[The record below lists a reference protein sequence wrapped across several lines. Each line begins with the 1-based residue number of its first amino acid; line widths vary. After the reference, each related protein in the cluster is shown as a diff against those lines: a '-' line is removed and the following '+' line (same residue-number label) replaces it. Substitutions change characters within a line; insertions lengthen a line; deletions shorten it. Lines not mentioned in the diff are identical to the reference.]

1 MSLDSNLPEDWKKL
15 LTPSQIQAIETIN
28 GPVLIMAGAGSGKTR
43 VLTHRYAHLVKHHN
57 VDVEQILAIT
67 FTNKAAEEMK
77 SRISKLL
84 NLKISPKWIST
95 FHSLCVKILRI
106 HGDKIG
112 YKSNFTIYDQSD
124 SNKVIRN
131 CMSEN
136 NVDLKQ
142 YSPKRFQAH
151 ISNLKNSMISPGEAL
166 ENAES
171 FFEVKVAEIYSS
183 YEKKLIIANSM
194 DFDDLL
200 IKTVELLQ
208 TNESILK
215 FWSNKFQFI
224 MVDEYQ
230 DTNFVQYKLV
240 ELLGSNNKNV
250 CVVGDSDQSIY
261 AFRGA
266 DIRNIIEFEKDFS
279 NATIIQLDKNY
290 RSSKKILNLA
300 NSVISNNP
308 RKIEKNLWTDNE
320 DGLEISSL
328 RFRSEKDESRWV
340 AEEVKEIIKN
350 DKEAE
355 VAIFYR
361 TNSQSRLFEEELR
374 KLNINHKLIGSVRF
388 YDRKEI
394 KDIISYLQF
403 LVNDSDTVAFER
415 IVNVPRRGIGEST
428 VKKIRVYLNETGKS
442 IFEALESIEEIKNIS
457 PRIKGSLSEF
467 KDLITELKSY
477 SLQGPSKT
485 IQKVLELTGYKMSLI
500 KEGTLESQM
509 RIENIEELLNSAF
522 SFENLYEEEIDEPYG
537 ILRDY
542 LESIAL
548 FSETDKLEDAD
559 RVLLM
564 TLHNAKGLEF
574 PYVFM
579 TGMEENLFPHE
590 RSSQGDNS
598 EIEEERRLCYV
609 GITRAEKKLYL
620 THAWSRTLWG
630 GTVYNLP
637 SRFLEEGSSHFDTVD
652 FSLDTN
658 QKDSTQLEVGT
669 GQKIIHEKY
678 GEGLILEVQGNE
690 ITVQFND
697 DIGVKYLDVEW
708 APIKFQ

>member
-15 LTPSQIQAIETIN
+15 LNPSQIQAIETIN

-279 NATIIQLDKNY
+279 NATVIQLDKNY

-320 DGLEISSL
+320 DGLDISSL
-328 RFRSEKDESRWV
+328 RFRSEKDEARWV
-340 AEEVKEIIKN
+340 AEEIKKLIEGTKDSEI
-350 DKEAE
+350 
-355 VAIFYR
+355 AIFYR

-374 KLNINHKLIGSVRF
+374 MLNINYKVIGSVRF

-403 LVNDSDTVAFER
+403 LVNESDTVAFER

-428 VKKIRVYLNETGKS
+428 VKKIRTYLNETGKS
-442 IFEALESIEEIKNIS
+442 IFDALENIEEIKNIS
-457 PRIKGSLSEF
+457 PRIKGSLSDF

-485 IQKVLELTGYKMSLI
+485 IEKVLELTGYKMSLI
-500 KEGTLESQM
+500 KEGTLDSQM

-522 SFENLYEEEIDEPYG
+522 NFENLYEEVIDEPYG

-548 FSETDKLEDAD
+548 FSETDNLEDAD

-574 PYVFM
+574 PFVFM

-637 SRFLEEGSSHFDTVD
+637 SRFLEEGSTHFDTID
-652 FSLDTN
+652 FSLDSK
-658 QKDSTQLEVGT
+658 QIDSSQVDVGK

-678 GEGLILEVQGNE
+678 GEGIILEAQGNE
-690 ITVQFND
+690 ITVQFDD
-697 DIGVKYLDVEW
+697 DIGVKYLDIEW

>member
-15 LTPSQIQAIETIN
+15 LNPSQIQAIETIN

-215 FWSNKFQFI
+215 YWSNKFQFI

-279 NATIIQLDKNY
+279 NATVIQLDKNY

-320 DGLEISSL
+320 DGLDISSF
-328 RFRSEKDESRWV
+328 RFRSEKDEARWV
-340 AEEVKEIIKN
+340 AEEVKNLIDSSKENEI
-350 DKEAE
+350 
-355 VAIFYR
+355 AIFYR

-374 KLNINHKLIGSVRF
+374 MLNINYKVIGSVRF

-537 ILRDY
+537 MLRDY

-678 GEGLILEVQGNE
+678 GEGLVLEVQGNE

>member
-15 LTPSQIQAIETIN
+15 LNPSQIQAIETIN

-151 ISNLKNSMISPGEAL
+151 ISNLKNSMTSPGEAL

-279 NATIIQLDKNY
+279 NATVIQLDKNY

-320 DGLEISSL
+320 DGLDISSF
-328 RFRSEKDESRWV
+328 RFRSEKDEARWV
-340 AEEVKEIIKN
+340 AEEVKNLI
-350 DKEAE
+350 DSSKENE

-374 KLNINHKLIGSVRF
+374 MLNINYKVIGSVRF

>member
-15 LTPSQIQAIETIN
+15 LNPSQIQAIETIN

-77 SRISKLL
+77 SRISNLL

-183 YEKKLIIANSM
+183 YEKKLMIANSM

-279 NATIIQLDKNY
+279 NATVIQLDKNY

-308 RKIEKNLWTDNE
+308 RKIEKNLWTDND
-320 DGLEISSL
+320 DGLDISSF
-328 RFRSEKDESRWV
+328 RFRSEKDEARWV
-340 AEEVKEIIKN
+340 AEEVKSLIDSSKDNEI
-350 DKEAE
+350 
-355 VAIFYR
+355 AIFYR

-374 KLNINHKLIGSVRF
+374 MLNINYKVIGSVRF

-394 KDIISYLQF
+394 KDVISYLQF

-467 KDLITELKSY
+467 KNLITDLKSY

-522 SFENLYEEEIDEPYG
+522 SFENLYEEDIDEPYG
-537 ILRDY
+537 MLRNY

-652 FSLDTN
+652 FSLDTH
-658 QKDSTQLEVGT
+658 QKDSTEIEVGT
-669 GQKIIHEKY
+669 GQKVIHEKY
-678 GEGLILEVQGNE
+678 GEGLVLEVQGNE

>member
-15 LTPSQIQAIETIN
+15 LNPSQIQAIETIN

-279 NATIIQLDKNY
+279 NATVIQLDKNY

-320 DGLEISSL
+320 DGLDISSF
-328 RFRSEKDESRWV
+328 RFRSEKDEARWV
-340 AEEVKEIIKN
+340 AEEVKNLI
-350 DKEAE
+350 DSSKENE

-374 KLNINHKLIGSVRF
+374 MLNINYKVIGSVRF

-652 FSLDTN
+652 FSLDTK

-678 GEGLILEVQGNE
+678 GEGLVLEVQGNE

>member
-15 LTPSQIQAIETIN
+15 LNPSQIQAIETIN

-183 YEKKLIIANSM
+183 YEKKLMIANSM

-208 TNESILK
+208 TNESTLK

-279 NATIIQLDKNY
+279 NATVIQLDKNY

-308 RKIEKNLWTDNE
+308 RKIEKNLWTDND
-320 DGLEISSL
+320 DGLDISSF
-328 RFRSEKDESRWV
+328 RFRSEKDEARWV
-340 AEEVKEIIKN
+340 AEEVKSLIDSSKDNEI
-350 DKEAE
+350 
-355 VAIFYR
+355 AIFYR

-374 KLNINHKLIGSVRF
+374 MLNINYKVIGSVRF

-394 KDIISYLQF
+394 KDVISYLQF

-467 KDLITELKSY
+467 KNLITDLKSY

-522 SFENLYEEEIDEPYG
+522 SFENLYEEDIDEPYG
-537 ILRDY
+537 MLRDY

-652 FSLDTN
+652 FSLDTH
-658 QKDSTQLEVGT
+658 QKDSTEIEVGT
-669 GQKIIHEKY
+669 GQKVIHEKY
-678 GEGLILEVQGNE
+678 GEGLVLEVQGNE

>member
-15 LTPSQIQAIETIN
+15 LNPSQIQAIETIN

-279 NATIIQLDKNY
+279 NATVIQLDKNY

-320 DGLEISSL
+320 DGLDISSF
-328 RFRSEKDESRWV
+328 RFRSEKDEARWV
-340 AEEVKEIIKN
+340 AEEVKNLI
-350 DKEAE
+350 DSSKENE

-374 KLNINHKLIGSVRF
+374 MLNINYKVIGSVRF

-485 IQKVLELTGYKMSLI
+485 IQNVLELTGYKMSLI

-537 ILRDY
+537 MLRDY

-652 FSLDTN
+652 FSLDTK

-678 GEGLILEVQGNE
+678 GEGLVLEVQGNE

>member
-15 LTPSQIQAIETIN
+15 LNPSQIQAIETIN

-183 YEKKLIIANSM
+183 YEKKLMIANSM

-279 NATIIQLDKNY
+279 NATVIQLDKNY

-308 RKIEKNLWTDNE
+308 RKIEKNLWTDND
-320 DGLEISSL
+320 DGLDISSF
-328 RFRSEKDESRWV
+328 RFRSEKDEARWV
-340 AEEVKEIIKN
+340 AEEVKSLIDSSKDNEI
-350 DKEAE
+350 
-355 VAIFYR
+355 AIFYR

-374 KLNINHKLIGSVRF
+374 MLNINYKVIGSVRF

-394 KDIISYLQF
+394 KDVISYLQF

-467 KDLITELKSY
+467 KNLITDLKSY

-522 SFENLYEEEIDEPYG
+522 SFENLYEEDIDEPYG
-537 ILRDY
+537 MLRDY

-652 FSLDTN
+652 FSLDTH
-658 QKDSTQLEVGT
+658 QKDSTEIEVGT

-678 GEGLILEVQGNE
+678 GEGLVLEVQGNE

>member
-15 LTPSQIQAIETIN
+15 LNPSQIQGIETIN

-77 SRISKLL
+77 SRISNLL

-279 NATIIQLDKNY
+279 NATVIQLDKNY

-320 DGLEISSL
+320 DGLDISSF
-328 RFRSEKDESRWV
+328 RFRSEKDEARWV
-340 AEEVKEIIKN
+340 AEEVKSLIDSSKENEI
-350 DKEAE
+350 
-355 VAIFYR
+355 AIFYR

-374 KLNINHKLIGSVRF
+374 MLNINYKVIGSVRF

>member
-15 LTPSQIQAIETIN
+15 LNPSQIQAIETIN

-77 SRISKLL
+77 SRISTLL

-208 TNESILK
+208 TNESILN

-266 DIRNIIEFEKDFS
+266 DIRNIIEFEKDFR
-279 NATIIQLDKNY
+279 NATVIQLDKNY

-320 DGLEISSL
+320 DGLDISSF
-328 RFRSEKDESRWV
+328 RFRSEKDEARWV
-340 AEEVKEIIKN
+340 AEEVKSLI
-350 DKEAE
+350 DSSKENE

-374 KLNINHKLIGSVRF
+374 MLNINYKVIGSVRF

-428 VKKIRVYLNETGKS
+428 VKKIRAYLNESGKS

-467 KDLITELKSY
+467 KNLITELKSY
-477 SLQGPSKT
+477 SLSGPSKS

-522 SFENLYEEEIDEPYG
+522 SFENLYEEDIDEPYG
-537 ILRDY
+537 MLRDY

-574 PYVFM
+574 PNVFM

-658 QKDSTQLEVGT
+658 QKDSTEIEVGT

-678 GEGLILEVQGNE
+678 GEGLVLEVQGNE

>member
-15 LTPSQIQAIETIN
+15 LNPSQIQAIETIN

-279 NATIIQLDKNY
+279 NATVIQLDKNY

-320 DGLEISSL
+320 DGLDISSF
-328 RFRSEKDESRWV
+328 RFRSEKDEARWV
-340 AEEVKEIIKN
+340 AEEVKNLI
-350 DKEAE
+350 DSSKENE

-374 KLNINHKLIGSVRF
+374 MLNINYKVIGSVRF

-678 GEGLILEVQGNE
+678 GEGLVLEVQGNE

>member
-15 LTPSQIQAIETIN
+15 LNPSQIQAIETIN

-151 ISNLKNSMISPGEAL
+151 ISNLKNSMTSPGEAL

-279 NATIIQLDKNY
+279 NATVIQLDKNY

-320 DGLEISSL
+320 DGLDISSF
-328 RFRSEKDESRWV
+328 RFRSEKDEARWV
-340 AEEVKEIIKN
+340 AEEVKSLIDSSKENEI
-350 DKEAE
+350 
-355 VAIFYR
+355 AIFYR

-374 KLNINHKLIGSVRF
+374 MLNINYKVIGSVRF

-537 ILRDY
+537 MLRDY

-652 FSLDTN
+652 FSLDTK
-658 QKDSTQLEVGT
+658 QKDSTQLEVGI

-678 GEGLILEVQGNE
+678 GEGLVLEVQGNE

>member
-15 LTPSQIQAIETIN
+15 LNPSQIQAIETIN

-151 ISNLKNSMISPGEAL
+151 ISNLKNSMTSPGEAL

-279 NATIIQLDKNY
+279 NATVIQLDKNY

-320 DGLEISSL
+320 DGLDISSF
-328 RFRSEKDESRWV
+328 RFRSEKDEARWV
-340 AEEVKEIIKN
+340 AEEVKSLIDSSKENEI
-350 DKEAE
+350 
-355 VAIFYR
+355 AIFYR

-374 KLNINHKLIGSVRF
+374 ILNINYKVIGSVRF

-678 GEGLILEVQGNE
+678 GEGLVLEVQGNE

>member
-15 LTPSQIQAIETIN
+15 LNPSQIQAIETIN

-279 NATIIQLDKNY
+279 NATVIQLDKNY

-320 DGLEISSL
+320 DGLDISSF
-328 RFRSEKDESRWV
+328 RFRSEKDEARWV
-340 AEEVKEIIKN
+340 AEEVKSLIDSSKENEI
-350 DKEAE
+350 
-355 VAIFYR
+355 AIFYR

-374 KLNINHKLIGSVRF
+374 MLNINYKVIGSVRF

-485 IQKVLELTGYKMSLI
+485 IQNVLELTGYKMSLI

-537 ILRDY
+537 MLRDY

>member
-15 LTPSQIQAIETIN
+15 LNPSQIQAIETVN

-279 NATIIQLDKNY
+279 NATVIQLDKNY

-320 DGLEISSL
+320 DGLDISSF
-328 RFRSEKDESRWV
+328 RFRSEKDEARWV
-340 AEEVKEIIKN
+340 AEEVKNLIASS
-350 DKEAE
+350 KENE

-374 KLNINHKLIGSVRF
+374 MLNINYKVIGSVRF

-537 ILRDY
+537 MLRDY

-658 QKDSTQLEVGT
+658 QKDSTQIEVGT

-678 GEGLILEVQGNE
+678 GEGLVLEVQGNE

>member
-15 LTPSQIQAIETIN
+15 LNPSQIQAIETIN

-77 SRISKLL
+77 SRISNLL

-183 YEKKLIIANSM
+183 YEKKLMIANSM

-279 NATIIQLDKNY
+279 NATVIQLDKNY

-320 DGLEISSL
+320 DGLDISSF
-328 RFRSEKDESRWV
+328 RFRSEKDEARWV
-340 AEEVKEIIKN
+340 AEEVKSLIDSSKDNEI
-350 DKEAE
+350 
-355 VAIFYR
+355 AIFYR

-374 KLNINHKLIGSVRF
+374 MLNINYKVIGSVRF

-394 KDIISYLQF
+394 KDVISYLQF

-467 KDLITELKSY
+467 KNLITDLKSY

-522 SFENLYEEEIDEPYG
+522 SFENLYEEDIDEPYG
-537 ILRDY
+537 MLRNY

-678 GEGLILEVQGNE
+678 GEGLVLEVQGNE

>member
-15 LTPSQIQAIETIN
+15 LNPSQIQAIETIN

-77 SRISKLL
+77 LRISKLL

-279 NATIIQLDKNY
+279 NATVIQLDKNY

-320 DGLEISSL
+320 DGLDISSF
-328 RFRSEKDESRWV
+328 RFRSEKDEARWV
-340 AEEVKEIIKN
+340 AEEVKSLIDSSKENEI
-350 DKEAE
+350 
-355 VAIFYR
+355 AIFYR

-374 KLNINHKLIGSVRF
+374 MLNINYKVIGSVRF

-485 IQKVLELTGYKMSLI
+485 IQNVLELTGYKMSLI

-537 ILRDY
+537 MLRDY

-652 FSLDTN
+652 FSLDTK

-678 GEGLILEVQGNE
+678 GEGLVLEVQGNE

>member
-15 LTPSQIQAIETIN
+15 LNPSQIQAIETIN

-183 YEKKLIIANSM
+183 YEKKLMIANSM

-208 TNESILK
+208 TNESTLK

-279 NATIIQLDKNY
+279 NATVIQLDKNY

-308 RKIEKNLWTDNE
+308 RKIEKNLWTDND
-320 DGLEISSL
+320 DGLDISSL
-328 RFRSEKDESRWV
+328 RFRSEKDEARWV
-340 AEEVKEIIKN
+340 AEEVKSLIDSSKDNEI
-350 DKEAE
+350 
-355 VAIFYR
+355 AIFYR

-374 KLNINHKLIGSVRF
+374 MLNINYKVIGSVRF

-394 KDIISYLQF
+394 KDVISYLQF

-428 VKKIRVYLNETGKS
+428 VKKIREYLNETGKS

-467 KDLITELKSY
+467 KNLITDLKSY

-522 SFENLYEEEIDEPYG
+522 SFENLYEEDIDEPYG
-537 ILRDY
+537 MLRDY

-652 FSLDTN
+652 FSLDTH
-658 QKDSTQLEVGT
+658 QKDSTEIEVGT
-669 GQKIIHEKY
+669 GQKVIHEKY
-678 GEGLILEVQGNE
+678 GEGLVLEVQGNE

>member
-15 LTPSQIQAIETIN
+15 LNPSQIQAIETIN

-77 SRISKLL
+77 LRISKLL

-279 NATIIQLDKNY
+279 NATVIQLDKNY

-320 DGLEISSL
+320 DGLDISSF
-328 RFRSEKDESRWV
+328 RFRSEKDEARWV
-340 AEEVKEIIKN
+340 AEEVKSLIDSSKENEI
-350 DKEAE
+350 
-355 VAIFYR
+355 AIFYR

-374 KLNINHKLIGSVRF
+374 MLNINYKVIGSVRF

-678 GEGLILEVQGNE
+678 GEGLVLEVQGNE

>member
-15 LTPSQIQAIETIN
+15 LNPSQIQAIETIN

-279 NATIIQLDKNY
+279 NATVIQLDKNY

-320 DGLEISSL
+320 DGLDISSF
-328 RFRSEKDESRWV
+328 RFRSEKDEARWV
-340 AEEVKEIIKN
+340 AEEVKNLI
-350 DKEAE
+350 DSSKENE

-374 KLNINHKLIGSVRF
+374 MLNINYKVIGSVRF

-537 ILRDY
+537 MLRDY

-658 QKDSTQLEVGT
+658 QKDSTQIEVGT

-678 GEGLILEVQGNE
+678 GEGLVLEVQGNE

>member
-15 LTPSQIQAIETIN
+15 LNPSQIQAIETVN

-215 FWSNKFQFI
+215 YWSNKFQFI

-279 NATIIQLDKNY
+279 NATVIQLDKNY

-320 DGLEISSL
+320 DGLDISSF
-328 RFRSEKDESRWV
+328 RFRSEKDEARWV
-340 AEEVKEIIKN
+340 AEEVKNLI
-350 DKEAE
+350 DSSKENE

-374 KLNINHKLIGSVRF
+374 ILNINYKVIGSVRF

-537 ILRDY
+537 MLRDY

-658 QKDSTQLEVGT
+658 QKNSTQLEVGT

-678 GEGLILEVQGNE
+678 GEGLVLEVQGNE
-690 ITVQFND
+690 ITVQFNV

>member
-15 LTPSQIQAIETIN
+15 LNPSQIQAIETIN

-320 DGLEISSL
+320 DGLDISSF
-328 RFRSEKDESRWV
+328 RFRSEKDEAKWV
-340 AEEVKEIIKN
+340 AEEVKSLIDSSKENEI
-350 DKEAE
+350 
-355 VAIFYR
+355 AIFYR

-374 KLNINHKLIGSVRF
+374 MLNINYKVIGSVRF

-394 KDIISYLQF
+394 KDVISYLQF

-652 FSLDTN
+652 FSLDTK

-678 GEGLILEVQGNE
+678 GEGLVLEVQGNE

>member
-15 LTPSQIQAIETIN
+15 LNPSQIQAIETIN

-279 NATIIQLDKNY
+279 NATVIQLDKNY

-320 DGLEISSL
+320 DGLDISSF
-328 RFRSEKDESRWV
+328 RFRSEKDEARWV
-340 AEEVKEIIKN
+340 AEEVKSLIDSSKENEI
-350 DKEAE
+350 
-355 VAIFYR
+355 AIFYR

-374 KLNINHKLIGSVRF
+374 MLNINYKVIGSVRF

-537 ILRDY
+537 MLRDY

-678 GEGLILEVQGNE
+678 GEGLVLEVQGNE

-697 DIGVKYLDVEW
+697 DVGVKYLDVEW

>member
-15 LTPSQIQAIETIN
+15 LNPSQIQAIETIN

-151 ISNLKNSMISPGEAL
+151 ISNLKNSMTSPGEAL

-279 NATIIQLDKNY
+279 NATVIQLDKNY

-320 DGLEISSL
+320 DGLDISSF
-328 RFRSEKDESRWV
+328 RFRSEKDEARWV
-340 AEEVKEIIKN
+340 AEEVKSLIDSSKENEI
-350 DKEAE
+350 
-355 VAIFYR
+355 AIFYR

-374 KLNINHKLIGSVRF
+374 MLNINYKVIGSVRF

-652 FSLDTN
+652 FSLDTH
-658 QKDSTQLEVGT
+658 QKDSTEIEVGT

-678 GEGLILEVQGNE
+678 GEGLVLEVQGNE

>member
-15 LTPSQIQAIETIN
+15 LNPSQIQAIEAIN

-279 NATIIQLDKNY
+279 NATVIQLDKNY

-320 DGLEISSL
+320 DGLDISSF
-328 RFRSEKDESRWV
+328 RFRSEKDEARWV
-340 AEEVKEIIKN
+340 AEEVKNLIDSSKENEI
-350 DKEAE
+350 
-355 VAIFYR
+355 AIFYR

-374 KLNINHKLIGSVRF
+374 MLNINYKVIGSVRF

-537 ILRDY
+537 MLRDY

-678 GEGLILEVQGNE
+678 GEGLVLEVQGNE

>member
-15 LTPSQIQAIETIN
+15 LNPSQIQAIETIN

-215 FWSNKFQFI
+215 YWSNKFQFI

-279 NATIIQLDKNY
+279 NATVIQLDKNY

-320 DGLEISSL
+320 DGLDISSF
-328 RFRSEKDESRWV
+328 RFRSEKDEARWV
-340 AEEVKEIIKN
+340 AEEVKNLI
-350 DKEAE
+350 DSSKENE

-374 KLNINHKLIGSVRF
+374 MLNINYKVIGSVRF

-428 VKKIRVYLNETGKS
+428 VKKIRVYLNETRKS

-537 ILRDY
+537 MLRDY

-678 GEGLILEVQGNE
+678 GEGLVLEVQGNE

>member
-15 LTPSQIQAIETIN
+15 LNPSQIQAIETIN

-183 YEKKLIIANSM
+183 YEKKLMIANSM

-208 TNESILK
+208 TNESTLK

-279 NATIIQLDKNY
+279 NATVIQLDKNY

-320 DGLEISSL
+320 DGLDISSF
-328 RFRSEKDESRWV
+328 RFRSEKDEARWV
-340 AEEVKEIIKN
+340 AEEVKSLIDSSKENEI
-350 DKEAE
+350 
-355 VAIFYR
+355 AIFYR

-374 KLNINHKLIGSVRF
+374 MLNINYKVIGSVRF

-652 FSLDTN
+652 FSLDTK

-678 GEGLILEVQGNE
+678 GEGLVLEVQGNE

>member
-15 LTPSQIQAIETIN
+15 LNPSQIQAIETIN

-279 NATIIQLDKNY
+279 NATVIQLDKNY

-320 DGLEISSL
+320 DGLDISSL
-328 RFRSEKDESRWV
+328 RFRSEKDEARWV
-340 AEEVKEIIKN
+340 AEEIKRLIEGTKDSEI
-350 DKEAE
+350 
-355 VAIFYR
+355 AIFYR

-374 KLNINHKLIGSVRF
+374 ILNINYKVIGSVRF

-403 LVNDSDTVAFER
+403 LVNESDTVAFER

-428 VKKIRVYLNETGKS
+428 VKKIRTYLNETGKS
-442 IFEALESIEEIKNIS
+442 IFDALENIEEIQNIS
-457 PRIKGSLSEF
+457 PRIKGSLSDF

-485 IQKVLELTGYKMSLI
+485 IEKVLELTGYKMSLI

-522 SFENLYEEEIDEPYG
+522 NFENLYEEVIDEPYG

-548 FSETDKLEDAD
+548 FSETDNLEDAD

-574 PYVFM
+574 PFVFM

-637 SRFLEEGSSHFDTVD
+637 SRFLEEGSTHFDTID
-652 FSLDTN
+652 FSLDSK
-658 QKDSTQLEVGT
+658 QIDSSQVDVGK

-678 GEGLILEVQGNE
+678 GEGIILEAQGNE
-690 ITVQFND
+690 ITVQFDD
-697 DIGVKYLDVEW
+697 DIGVKYLDIEW
-708 APIKFQ
+708 APIKFE

>member
-1 MSLDSNLPEDWKKL
+1 MSFDSNLPEDWKKL
-15 LTPSQIQAIETIN
+15 LNPSQIQAIETIN

-279 NATIIQLDKNY
+279 NATVIQLDKNY

-320 DGLEISSL
+320 DGLDISSF
-328 RFRSEKDESRWV
+328 RFRSEKDEARWV
-340 AEEVKEIIKN
+340 AEEVKNLI
-350 DKEAE
+350 DSSKENE

-374 KLNINHKLIGSVRF
+374 ILNINYKVIGSVRF

-442 IFEALESIEEIKNIS
+442 IFEALESIEEIKSIS

-678 GEGLILEVQGNE
+678 GEGLVLEVQGNE

>member
-15 LTPSQIQAIETIN
+15 LNPSQIQAIETIN

-57 VDVEQILAIT
+57 LDVEQILAIT

-183 YEKKLIIANSM
+183 YEKKLMIANSM

-279 NATIIQLDKNY
+279 NATVIQLDKNY

-308 RKIEKNLWTDNE
+308 RKNEKNLWTDND
-320 DGLEISSL
+320 DGLDISSL
-328 RFRSEKDESRWV
+328 RFRSEKDEARWV
-340 AEEVKEIIKN
+340 AEEVKSLIDSSKDNEI
-350 DKEAE
+350 
-355 VAIFYR
+355 AIFYR

-374 KLNINHKLIGSVRF
+374 MLNINYKVIGSVRF

-394 KDIISYLQF
+394 KDVISYLQF

-428 VKKIRVYLNETGKS
+428 VKKIREYLNETGKS
-442 IFEALESIEEIKNIS
+442 ISEALESIEEIKNIS

-467 KDLITELKSY
+467 KNLITDLKSY

-522 SFENLYEEEIDEPYG
+522 SFENLYEEDIDEPYG
-537 ILRDY
+537 MLRDY

-652 FSLDTN
+652 FSLDTH
-658 QKDSTQLEVGT
+658 QKDSTEIEVGT
-669 GQKIIHEKY
+669 GQKVIHEKY
-678 GEGLILEVQGNE
+678 GEGLVLEVQGNE

>member
-15 LTPSQIQAIETIN
+15 LNPSQIQAIETIN

-279 NATIIQLDKNY
+279 NATVIQLDKNY

-320 DGLEISSL
+320 DGLDISSF
-328 RFRSEKDESRWV
+328 RFRSEKDEARWV
-340 AEEVKEIIKN
+340 AEEVKNLIDSSKENEI
-350 DKEAE
+350 
-355 VAIFYR
+355 AIFYR

-374 KLNINHKLIGSVRF
+374 MLNINYKVIGSVRF

-652 FSLDTN
+652 FSLDTK

-678 GEGLILEVQGNE
+678 GEGLVLEVQGNE

>member
-15 LTPSQIQAIETIN
+15 LNPSQIQAIETIN

-320 DGLEISSL
+320 DGLDISSF
-328 RFRSEKDESRWV
+328 RFRSEKDEARWV
-340 AEEVKEIIKN
+340 AEEVKNLI
-350 DKEAE
+350 DSSKENE

-374 KLNINHKLIGSVRF
+374 MLNINYKVIGSVRF

-428 VKKIRVYLNETGKS
+428 VKKIRIYLNETGKS

-537 ILRDY
+537 MLRDY

-678 GEGLILEVQGNE
+678 GEGLVLEVQGNE

>member
-1 MSLDSNLPEDWKKL
+1 MSLDSNLPEDWKQL
-15 LTPSQIQAIETIN
+15 LNPSQIQAIETIN

-77 SRISKLL
+77 TRIGKLL

-106 HGDKIG
+106 HGDNIG
-112 YKSNFTIYDQSD
+112 FKSNFTIYDQSD

-266 DIRNIIEFEKDFS
+266 DIRNIIEFEKDFN
-279 NATIIQLDKNY
+279 NATVIQLDKNY

-320 DGLEISSL
+320 DGLDVSSF
-328 RFRSEKDESRWV
+328 RFRSEKDEARWV
-340 AEEVKEIIKN
+340 AEEVKSLIDSTKDNEI
-350 DKEAE
+350 
-355 VAIFYR
+355 AIFYR

-374 KLNINHKLIGSVRF
+374 MLNINYKVIGSVRF

-509 RIENIEELLNSAF
+509 RLENIEELLNSAF

-537 ILRDY
+537 MLRDY

-559 RVLLM
+559 RVMLM

-637 SRFLEEGSSHFDTVD
+637 SRFLEEGSGHFDTID

-678 GEGLILEVQGNE
+678 GEGLVLDVKGNE

>member
-15 LTPSQIQAIETIN
+15 LNPSQIQAIETIN

-151 ISNLKNSMISPGEAL
+151 ISNLKNSMTSPGEAL

-279 NATIIQLDKNY
+279 NATVIQLDKNY

-320 DGLEISSL
+320 DGLDISSF
-328 RFRSEKDESRWV
+328 RFRSEKDEARWV
-340 AEEVKEIIKN
+340 AEEVKNLI
-350 DKEAE
+350 DSSKENE

-374 KLNINHKLIGSVRF
+374 MLNINYKVIGSVRF

-537 ILRDY
+537 MLRDY

-678 GEGLILEVQGNE
+678 GEGLVLEVQGNE
-690 ITVQFND
+690 ITVQFNE